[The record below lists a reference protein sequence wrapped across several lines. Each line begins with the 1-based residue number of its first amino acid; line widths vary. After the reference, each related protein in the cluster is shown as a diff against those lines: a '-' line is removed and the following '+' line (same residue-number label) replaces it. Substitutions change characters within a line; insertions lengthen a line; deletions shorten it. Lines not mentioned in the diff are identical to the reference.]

1 MKWLINW
8 RDWDPETGPAVT
20 GERGWPGLGG
30 RLAGQPYCLSLQS
43 IEVRIMD
50 GFTIFILSIRDV

>member
-20 GERGWPGLGG
+20 GERGWPGLGWG
-30 RLAGQPYCLSLQS
+30 AAWLDSLTVFLYGYLDRRRFYLM
-43 IEVRIMD
+43 IYL
-50 GFTIFILSIRDV
+50 FNDV

>member
-20 GERGWPGLGG
+20 GERGWGGGGGKGAWLPALGNCYT
-30 RLAGQPYCLSLQS
+30 LDF
-43 IEVRIMD
+43 I
-50 GFTIFILSIRDV
+50 IFLCRSWDHI